1 MKMRIRNVKNENML
15 NEELIKIINTIFES
29 FYLKNA
35 LEELKKEED
44 CIE

>member
-1 MKMRIRNVKNENML
+1 MKMRIRYVKNENML
-15 NEELIKIINTIFES
+15 NEEKIKKINTIFEL

-44 CIE
+44 SNE

>member
-15 NEELIKIINTIFES
+15 NEEKIKKINTIFEL

-35 LEELKKEED
+35 LKELKKEED
-44 CIE
+44 SNE

>member
-1 MKMRIRNVKNENML
+1 MKMRIRYVKNENML
-15 NEELIKIINTIFES
+15 NEEKIKIINTIFEL

-44 CIE
+44 SNE

>member
-1 MKMRIRNVKNENML
+1 MKMRIRYVKNENML
-15 NEELIKIINTIFES
+15 NEEKIKIINTIFAL

-44 CIE
+44 SNE